1 MRPIKIW
8 LVCVAIVVVAVASY
22 GAIPHVLYGKR
33 IAGKVVDADTGAPI
47 GGVHVAF
54 LWESDI
60 TPRGFT
66 AHNSRTIC
74 YHAAAT
80 VTDAQG
86 QFQIEPWR
94 EWSTYGVDVVE
105 PIAQVYARDYAP
117 RQIAV
122 RGNQAGRPTDHPVER
137 YTLKR
142 FTGSAAERIDAMFWG
157 VVSRDCRYGG
167 GSQKSLYPMLRD
179 VHAEAKEI
187 ARSEQQRSTVSAI
200 ALIAA
205 KAAIALDPT
214 GPGNDSG
221 VEEFIEGNLK

>member
-1 MRPIKIW
+1 MRSIRVW
-8 LVCVAIVVVAVASY
+8 LMCAAVVVVAIASY

-33 IAGKVVDADTGAPI
+33 IAGQVVDADTGAPI
-47 GGVHVAF
+47 AGVHVAF

-80 VTDAQG
+80 ITDAHG

-94 EWSTYGVDVVE
+94 EWSTYGVEPVD
-105 PIAQVYARDYAP
+105 PIALVYVRDYAP

-122 RGNQAGRPTDHPVER
+122 RGDSADRPTDHLAER
-137 YTLKR
+137 YALKR
-142 FTGSAAERIDAMFWG
+142 FTGSAGERIDAMFWA

-167 GSQKSLYPMLRD
+167 NSQKSLYPMLKS
-179 VHAEAKEI
+179 VHAEAKET
-187 ARSEQQRSTVSAI
+187 ARSEQQRSTASAI

-214 GPGNDSG
+214 GPGADSQ
-221 VEEFIEGNLK
+221 VEEFIDGNLK